1 MSMENSVVDTGRSRS
16 GVRHFNPA
24 TKRYFDYVF
33 AARLRMA
40 CPGLFPPPRQQ
51 AAALAPVAPQDS
63 ATIGE
68 LADGPRRA
76 TPADRH
82 ELVAVHSA
90 PLVRVVERG
99 PIDDHVELLLADS

>member
-1 MSMENSVVDTGRSRS
+1 MSMENSVVDTGRPSS
-16 GVRHFNPA
+16 GVRHVNPA
-24 TKRYFDYVF
+24 AKRYFDYAL

-68 LADGPRRA
+68 LADGPRRT
-76 TPADRH
+76 TPADRQG
-82 ELVAVHSA
+82 LVAVHSA

-99 PIDDHVELLLADS
+99 FADDDVELLLTGS